1 MIDFDNELKIIFQI
15 GIRMGQE
22 NPKQD
27 AEKVAETLLMLTKME
42 AKGRNILELL
52 VEKYKKD
59 KTNVIFRRTYQ
70 HHYKR

>member
-1 MIDFDNELKIIFQI
+1 MSLDEELKSIFQI

-27 AEKVAETLLMLTKME
+27 AEKMAETLLTLTKMG

-52 VEKYKKD
+52 IEKYKEG
-59 KTNVIFRRTYQ
+59 NN
-70 HHYKR
+70 

>member
-1 MIDFDNELKIIFQI
+1 MIDFDNELKSIFQI

-27 AEKVAETLLMLTKME
+27 AEKMAETLLMLTKMG

-52 VEKYKKD
+52 VEKYKD
-59 KTNVIFRRTYQ
+59 GNN
-70 HHYKR
+70 